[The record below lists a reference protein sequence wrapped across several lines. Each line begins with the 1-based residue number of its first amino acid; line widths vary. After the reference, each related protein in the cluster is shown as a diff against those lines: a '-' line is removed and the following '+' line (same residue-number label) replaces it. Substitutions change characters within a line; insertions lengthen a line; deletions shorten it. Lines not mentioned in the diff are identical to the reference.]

1 MKTSAQ
7 HLAVAGMTALAPV
20 SWGTTYVVVT
30 ELLPDGRPL
39 LVAAARVVPA
49 GLVLAALGR
58 RRSRRPG
65 RRPALAG
72 APATRP
78 AWPLTVLAA
87 LCNFG
92 LFFPLLAV
100 AIYRLP
106 GGVAA
111 AVGGVQPLLVAG
123 GTWIAG
129 GGRPR
134 AAHLAVGAAAAV
146 GVALV
151 VLRPGVGLDAAGIV
165 AAAGAN
171 ASFAAGVVLTRRFPV
186 AAGEKLA
193 DTGRQLLLGG
203 AVLVP
208 LALAVEGAPPVPTAA
223 ALAGFAYLSLVATA
237 LAFVLWFD
245 GVRRLPPVAP
255 PLLGLA
261 APATG
266 AATGWVLL
274 GQSLSPVQ
282 LTGFAVILGAIAHGA
297 WLGGADDRRG
307 QLPGRQEAVAV
318 GEQLGDLGPVDAG
331 VDHHAHCARR
341 RARAEER
348 VPAAVQHVELGR
360 GRAEQQQ
367 RVRPRRRIDGEHVG
381 EGAPPDA
388 PPGARPGLL
397 LPRLR

>member
-1 MKTSAQ
+1 MKASAQ

-49 GLVLAALGR
+49 GLVLAALGL
-58 RRSRRPG
+58 RRSRRSG
-65 RRPALAG
+65 RRPAARTT
-72 APATRP
+72 APRP

-111 AVGGVQPLLVAG
+111 AVGGLQPLLVAA
-123 GTWIAG
+123 GTWVAG

-134 AAHLAVGAAAAV
+134 AAHLAVGVAAAA

-151 VLRPGVGLDAAGIV
+151 VLRPGAGLDATGIV

-186 AAGEKLA
+186 AAGERLA
-193 DTGRQLLLGG
+193 DTGRQLLVGG

-208 LALAVEGAPPVPTAA
+208 LALVVEGAPPFPSAA

-266 AATGWVLL
+266 AATGWVVL

-297 WLGGADDRRG
+297 WLGGTVDRRG
-307 QLPGRQEAVAV
+307 QPPGRQEAVAV

-331 VDHHAHCARR
+331 VDHHAHRARR

-348 VPAAVQHVELGR
+348 VPAAMQHVELGR
-360 GRAEQQQ
+360 DRAEQQQ
-367 RVRPRRRIDGEHVG
+367 RGRPRRRVDREHVG
-381 EGAPPDA
+381 EGAPADA